1 MINGT
6 YVPEGKFVK
15 LSGSDVP
22 RTTDVVFLVEAKP
35 CNNDLTIAKSLMTI
49 VSSLESELLAAN
61 ITNNRYAVVAFGGP
75 IPYDKP
81 RSIVYNNQIFTD
93 HINVKH
99 YFEHIQTGN
108 STSNDIF
115 EALTMAF
122 KLIYRPG
129 ASKTFILLPC
139 STCNPSFMKV
149 CTFFIS
155 YTLLV
160 IIYC

>member
-6 YVPEGKFVK
+6 YVPEGKFIK
-15 LSGSDVP
+15 LSGKDVP

-35 CNNDLTIAKSLMTI
+35 CNENFTIAKSMMTI
-49 VSSLESELLAAN
+49 VSTLEGELLAAN

-75 IPYDKP
+75 VPYDKP
-81 RSIVYNNQIFTD
+81 RSIVYNNEIFTNN
-93 HINVKH
+93 INVKH
-99 YFEHIQTGN
+99 YFEHIQMGKSNN
-108 STSNDIF
+108 SDIF

-139 STCNPSFMKV
+139 STCNANSMKV
-149 CTFFIS
+149 CYICQFKNYNLKI
-155 YTLLV
+155 
-160 IIYC
+160 